1 MVKQMINDTSHNKRY
16 ATQCPLF
23 CPPHL
28 IFFPPL
34 INLWKALNFL
44 WSPMNIRTLNV
55 GSGFPARPDKFWM
68 SSKGSHKTHPL
79 LLENVPLW
87 ASQGFFISGELKR
100 FYPGGIFTILK
111 ESKLNMTK
119 YLNRNP
125 AAGSWCRILQEKN

>member
-1 MVKQMINDTSHNKRY
+1 MSDQDSRPGRTSFECHR
-16 ATQCPLF
+16 
-23 CPPHL
+23 
-28 IFFPPL
+28 
-34 INLWKALNFL
+34 KAH
-44 WSPMNIRTLNV
+44 T
-55 GSGFPARPDKFWM
+55 
-68 SSKGSHKTHPL
+68 THPL

-125 AAGSWCRILQEKN
+125 AAGS